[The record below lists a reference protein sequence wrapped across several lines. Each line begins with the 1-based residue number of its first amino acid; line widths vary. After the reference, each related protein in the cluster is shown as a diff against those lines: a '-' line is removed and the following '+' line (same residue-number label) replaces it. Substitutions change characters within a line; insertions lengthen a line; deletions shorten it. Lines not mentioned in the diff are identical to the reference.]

1 MQDFSMCAGEFV
13 NIYEE
18 QYAEW
23 DEACPTFSGP
33 SSGASQDVQ
42 KTDNDAIM
50 TLCLVSL
57 YMFFGTWFLH
67 NIMLFWIL

>member
-1 MQDFSMCAGEFV
+1 MCAGEFV

-42 KTDNDAIM
+42 KRTTM
-50 TLCLVSL
+50 PL
-57 YMFFGTWFLH
+57 
-67 NIMLFWIL
+67 